1 MSMNFDFVTKYYK
14 EDVYMMCLE
23 PREEL
28 VEMQRWADEYY
39 KKHGVNVWDSKEF
52 SKIMLSL
59 ARDIEEES
67 DFE

>member
-1 MSMNFDFVTKYYK
+1 
-14 EDVYMMCLE
+14 MCLE

-39 KKHGVNVWDSKEF
+39 KKHGVDVCNTKEF
-52 SKIMLSL
+52 SKIVISL
-59 ARDIEEES
+59 TRDIEEET